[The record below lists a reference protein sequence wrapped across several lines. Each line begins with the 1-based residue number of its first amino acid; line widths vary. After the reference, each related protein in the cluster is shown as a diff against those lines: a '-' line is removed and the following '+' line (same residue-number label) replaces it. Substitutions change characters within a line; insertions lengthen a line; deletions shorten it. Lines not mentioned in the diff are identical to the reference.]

1 MAEIVKIDAD
11 YRAWME
17 QIVERYRSSQ
27 TKAAVKVNREMLR
40 FYWSLGEDIVRM
52 KLESIYGDGILD
64 RISSDLKQQ
73 FPSVKGFSVT
83 NLNYMKRFYL
93 MYNRAVEN
101 HPQLVGNSSEPNR
114 PQPVGISLEQI
125 FSVPWG
131 HHRYIIDHFYNAS
144 PDIPLFYVRQTIEHG
159 LSRDTLLNLID
170 ANLHLREGKA
180 ITNFEKQLPS
190 VQSDLAKQITRDPY
204 QFDFLT
210 LQEPFEEKELK
221 DQLVQNVEK
230 FLLEMGTG
238 FAYMGRE
245 YRLVV
250 GKTEQFLDMLFYNTK
265 MHSYVVVEV
274 KARKFEPGD
283 LGQLGTYVVAVDE
296 ILRSEQDNQTIG
308 LLICKTKDEVL
319 AQYALKASNQP
330 IGVSEYTINQILP
343 EPLKDALPSIKDLQE
358 HLEK

>member
-1 MAEIVKIDAD
+1 MATLEKVDESYLSWI
-11 YRAWME
+11 R
-17 QIVERYRSSQ
+17 QIIERYRSSQ

-40 FYWSLGEDIVRM
+40 FYWSLGEDIVRL
-52 KLESIYGDGILD
+52 KWESVYGDGILE

-73 FPSVKGFSVT
+73 FPSAKGFSVT
-83 NLNYMKRFYL
+83 NLNYMKRFFL
-93 MYNRAVEN
+93 TYNQVVEN
-101 HPQLVGNSSEPNR
+101 RPQLVGNSSDPNH
-114 PQPVGISLEQI
+114 PQPVGISFEQL

-131 HHRYIIDHFYNAS
+131 HHRYIIDHFYNAD

-159 LSRDTLLNLID
+159 LSRNTLLNLMD

-180 ITNFEKQLPS
+180 ISNFEQQLPPL
-190 VQSDLAKQITRDPY
+190 QSDLAKQITRDPY

-210 LQEPFEEKELK
+210 IQEPYEEKALK
-221 DQLVQNVEK
+221 DQLVQNVEN

-250 GKTEQFLDMLFYNTK
+250 GNTEQFLDMLFYNTK
-265 MHSYVVVEV
+265 THSYVVVEV

-330 IGVSEYTINQILP
+330 IGVSEYTLNQILP
-343 EPLKDALPSIKDLQE
+343 EQLKDALPSVKDLQK

>member
-1 MAEIVKIDAD
+1 MATLEKVDESYLSWI
-11 YRAWME
+11 R
-17 QIVERYRSSQ
+17 QIIERYRSSQ

-40 FYWSLGEDIVRM
+40 FYWSLGEDIVRL
-52 KLESIYGDGILD
+52 KWESVYGDGILE

-73 FPSVKGFSVT
+73 FPSAKGFSVT
-83 NLNYMKRFYL
+83 NLNYMKRFFL
-93 MYNRAVEN
+93 TYNQVVEN
-101 HPQLVGNSSEPNR
+101 RPQLVGNSSGPNH
-114 PQPVGISLEQI
+114 PQPVGISFEQL

-131 HHRYIIDHFYNAS
+131 HHRYIIDHFYNVG

-159 LSRDTLLNLID
+159 LSRDTLLNLMD

-180 ITNFEKQLPS
+180 ISNFEQQLPPL
-190 VQSDLAKQITRDPY
+190 QSDLAKQITRDPY

-210 LQEPFEEKELK
+210 IQEPYEEKVLK

-330 IGVSEYTINQILP
+330 IGVSEYTLNQILP
-343 EPLKDALPSIKDLQE
+343 EQLKEALPSVKDLQE